1 MIEKIKY
8 AIFDMDGT
16 LIDSLGYWG
25 YFWQKFGEKYFGTRD
40 FKVDEDIDKQIRT
53 ITLKDA
59 SELLYERYKPDN
71 SSADDILALANG
83 MIEEHYGT
91 RVSAKRGAVELLRYL
106 KERGVKMCVAS
117 ATEPRYV
124 KYALE
129 VQGIYDLFEFTVSC
143 NEVGA
148 GKDKPDVFLEAMKRL
163 GGNLAES
170 CVFEDS
176 FIALETA
183 KKAGFMTSIII
194 AGIDLRRRM
203 IFTWKKERACSPWRK
218 TRSYDLLSYNPKPKG
233 TYFCELY
240 RKNASPFYL

>member
-1 MIEKIKY
+1 MDGINTKTLKRYKVMIEKIKY

-91 RVSAKRGAVELLRYL
+91 RVSAKRGAVELLRYF

-129 VQGIYDLFEFTVSC
+129 VQGIYGLFEFTVSC

-183 KKAGFMTSIII
+183 KKAGFMTV
-194 AGIDLRRRM
+194 GIYDEHNYCR
-203 IFTWKKERACSPWRK
+203 ERLKAASDF
-218 TRSYDLLSYNPKPKG
+218 YVEKG
-233 TYFCELY
+233 KSLFSVAENTQL
-240 RKNASPFYL
+240 